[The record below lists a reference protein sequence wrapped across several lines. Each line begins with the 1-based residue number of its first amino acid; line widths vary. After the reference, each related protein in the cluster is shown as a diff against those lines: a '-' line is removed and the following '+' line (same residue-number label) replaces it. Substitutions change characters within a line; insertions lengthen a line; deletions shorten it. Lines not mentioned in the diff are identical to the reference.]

1 MERTAHILV
10 VDDHKEIRDLL
21 AKYLAKNGLRVST
34 ANGGNEMRQQ
44 LKTAS
49 IDLVVLDIMMPGED
63 GLSLCRSLR
72 HEGNMPIV
80 LLTAVSDETDRIIGL
95 ELGADDYVTKPF
107 NPRELLARI
116 RALLRRV
123 NALAAAAPV
132 DPERKRYLFDKWT
145 LDVSRRALLDEAGVE
160 TPLGSA
166 EYRLLLA
173 FVTRPGVVLTRNQL
187 LDITAGRS
195 AQVFDRSI
203 DNLVSRLRK
212 RLQPGGQQPTLIKTV
227 WGDGY
232 TFTGTVEE
240 LA

>member
-1 MERTAHILV
+1 MERTAHVLV

-34 ANGGNEMRQQ
+34 ANGGTEMRQQ

-72 HEGNMPIV
+72 HEGNIPIV

-123 NALAAAAPV
+123 NAMTAAPA
-132 DPERKRYLFDKWT
+132 DPERKRYLFDRWT
-145 LDVSRRALLDEAGVE
+145 LDVSRRALLDDTGAEI
-160 TPLGSA
+160 PLGTA

-173 FVTRPGVVLTRNQL
+173 LVTRPGVVLTRNQL

-203 DNLVSRLRK
+203 DNLVSRLRR
-212 RLQPGGQQPTLIKTV
+212 RLEADPQQPALIKTV

-232 TFTGTVEE
+232 TFAGTVEE
-240 LA
+240 LS

>member
-1 MERTAHILV
+1 MQRTPHVLV

-34 ANGGNEMRQQ
+34 ANGGAEMRQQ
-44 LKTAS
+44 LRTAT

-72 HEGNMPIV
+72 QTSMVPIV

-116 RALLRRV
+116 RALLRRA
-123 NALAAAAPV
+123 NATASV
-132 DPERKRYLFDKWT
+132 TSDPDHKRYRFANWT
-145 LDVSRRALLDEAGVE
+145 LDVSQRSLVDASGSEAALG
-160 TPLGSA
+160 TA
-166 EYRLLLA
+166 EFRLLLA
-173 FVTRPGVVLTRNQL
+173 LVSRPGVVLTRNQL

-203 DNLVSRLRK
+203 DNLVSRLR
-212 RLQPGGQQPTLIKTV
+212 RRIEDDPQQPTLIKTV

-232 TFTGTVEE
+232 TFAGTVEE
-240 LA
+240 VS

>member
-1 MERTAHILV
+1 MQRTPHVLV

-34 ANGGNEMRQQ
+34 ANGGAEMRQQ
-44 LKTAS
+44 LRTAT

-72 HEGNMPIV
+72 QTSMVPIV
-80 LLTAVSDETDRIIGL
+80 LLTAVSDEMDRIIGL

-116 RALLRRV
+116 RALLRRA
-123 NALAAAAPV
+123 NATAPATS
-132 DPERKRYLFDKWT
+132 DPEHKRYRFANWT
-145 LDVSRRALLDEAGVE
+145 LDVSQRSLVDASGSEAALG
-160 TPLGSA
+160 TA
-166 EYRLLLA
+166 EFRLLLA
-173 FVTRPGVVLTRNQL
+173 LVSRPGVVLTRNQL

-203 DNLVSRLRK
+203 DNLVSRLR
-212 RLQPGGQQPTLIKTV
+212 RRIEDDPQQPTLIKTV

-232 TFTGTVEE
+232 TFAGTVEE
-240 LA
+240 AP

>member
-1 MERTAHILV
+1 MQRTPHVLV

-34 ANGGNEMRQQ
+34 ANGGTEMRQQ
-44 LKTAS
+44 LRTAT

-72 HEGNMPIV
+72 QTSMVPIV

-116 RALLRRV
+116 RALLRRA
-123 NALAAAAPV
+123 NAMAAV
-132 DPERKRYLFDKWT
+132 TSDPEHKRYRFGNWT
-145 LDVSRRALLDEAGVE
+145 LDVSQRSLVDASGSEAALG
-160 TPLGSA
+160 TA
-166 EYRLLLA
+166 EFRLLLA
-173 FVTRPGVVLTRNQL
+173 LVSRPGVVLTRNQL

-203 DNLVSRLRK
+203 DNLVSRLR
-212 RLQPGGQQPTLIKTV
+212 RRIEDDPQQPTLIKTV

-232 TFTGTVEE
+232 TFAGTVEE
-240 LA
+240 VP

>member
-1 MERTAHILV
+1 MQRTPHVLV

-34 ANGGNEMRQQ
+34 ANGGAEMRQQ
-44 LKTAS
+44 LRTAT

-72 HEGNMPIV
+72 QTSMVPIV

-107 NPRELLARI
+107 NPRELLARV
-116 RALLRRV
+116 RALLRRA
-123 NALAAAAPV
+123 NATAPATS
-132 DPERKRYLFDKWT
+132 DPEHKRYRFGNWT
-145 LDVSRRALLDEAGVE
+145 LDVSQRSLIDASCNEVALG
-160 TPLGSA
+160 TA
-166 EYRLLLA
+166 EFRLLLA
-173 FVTRPGVVLTRNQL
+173 LVSRPGVVLTRNQL

-203 DNLVSRLRK
+203 DNLVSRLRRRIEK
-212 RLQPGGQQPTLIKTV
+212 DPQQPTLIKTV

-232 TFTGTVEE
+232 AFAGTVEE
-240 LA
+240 VS

>member
-1 MERTAHILV
+1 MQRTPHVLV

-34 ANGGNEMRQQ
+34 ANGGVEMRQQ
-44 LKTAS
+44 LRTAT

-72 HEGNMPIV
+72 QTSMVPIV

-116 RALLRRV
+116 RALLRRA
-123 NALAAAAPV
+123 NATAAV
-132 DPERKRYLFDKWT
+132 TSDPEHKRYRFGNWT
-145 LDVSRRALLDEAGVE
+145 LDVSQRSLVDASGSEAALG
-160 TPLGSA
+160 TA
-166 EYRLLLA
+166 EFRLLLA
-173 FVTRPGVVLTRNQL
+173 LVSRPGVVLTRNQL

-203 DNLVSRLRK
+203 ENLVSRLR
-212 RLQPGGQQPTLIKTV
+212 RRIEDDPQQPTLIKTV

-232 TFTGTVEE
+232 TFAGTVEE
-240 LA
+240 VP